1 MTLLSV
7 RGLTLALGGREI
19 LAGVD
24 LEIEAG
30 TVTGLVG
37 ASGSGK
43 SLAALAMMGLAPEG
57 AATGG
62 SVRLGGQEL
71 QGAPEADLCRIRG
84 RDIAMIFQE
93 PLAALDPLRTIGD
106 QVAETLLIH
115 RAAPRAEARARA
127 ARMLARVGLGPDQVP
142 PGRYPHELSG
152 GQRQRV
158 AIAMAVALRPRLLIA
173 DEPTTA
179 LDVVTQAGILRL
191 LGGLVAAEGM
201 ALLLISH
208 DLAVVAGMAGRV
220 AVMEGGRIVE
230 AGPARDLIAR
240 PAHPATQA
248 LVSAAGHRP
257 ARAAAPAPEPDAP
270 PLLECRA
277 VTRSYPLPRP
287 HPFAPR
293 PRQLALDRV
302 SLTLARGES
311 VGVVGASGSGKSTLA
326 RAILGLDPIDAG
338 EITLGGARIDPA
350 RMPRALRARMQAV
363 FQDPYASFDPRQ
375 SVGRL
380 IAEPFHLAPEVP
392 AAERQDRVAEALR
405 DVGLSP
411 DDAGRRIHAFSGGQ
425 RQRIALARALVL
437 RPDLIVLDEAVSAL
451 DLAVRARILDLL
463 AGLQAR
469 HGLSYLFIGHDL
481 GVVGAITDR
490 VIVLEA
496 GRIVEAGPT
505 AQLLAAPEHP
515 HTQAL
520 VAAIPHLPRP

>member
-7 RGLTLALGGREI
+7 QGLRLALGGREI

-24 LEIEAG
+24 LAIAAG

-43 SLAALAMMGLAPEG
+43 SLAALAIMGLAPEG

-62 SVRLGGQEL
+62 SVRLGGREM

-93 PLAALDPLRTIGD
+93 PLTALDPLRTIGD

-115 RAAPRAEARARA
+115 RACPRPEARARA
-127 ARMLARVGLGPDQVP
+127 GAMLARVGLPPERVP

-179 LDVVTQAGILRL
+179 LDVVTQAQIL
-191 LGGLVAAEGM
+191 GLMRGFVAAEGM

-208 DLAVVAGMAGRV
+208 DLAVVAGIADRV
-220 AVMEGGRIVE
+220 AVMSEGRIVE
-230 AGPARDLIAR
+230 EGPARALIAQ
-240 PAHPATQA
+240 PAHAATRA
-248 LVSAAGHRP
+248 LVAAATHRP
-257 ARAAAPAPEPDAP
+257 ARAAPPAPGPDAA
-270 PLLECRA
+270 PLLACRE
-277 VTRSYPLPRP
+277 VSRSYPLPRP
-287 HPFAPR
+287 HPFAAR
-293 PRQLALDRV
+293 PRLLALDRV
-302 SLTLARGES
+302 SLALARGES
-311 VGVVGASGSGKSTLA
+311 LGIVGASGSGKSTLG
-326 RAILGLDPIDAG
+326 RAVLGLDPIDGG
-338 EITLGGARIDPA
+338 EITLGGVRVDPA
-350 RMPRALRARMQAV
+350 RMPQALRARMQAV

-380 IAEPFHLAPEVP
+380 VAEPFHLAPDVP
-392 AAERQDRVAEALR
+392 AAERRDRVAEALR

-451 DLAVRARILDLL
+451 DPAVRARILDLL
-463 AGLQAR
+463 AALQAR
-469 HGLSYLFIGHDL
+469 HGLAYLFIGHDL
-481 GVVGAITDR
+481 EVVGAITDR

-496 GRIVEAGPT
+496 GRIVETGPT
-505 AQLLAAPEHP
+505 ARLLAAPAHP

-520 VAAIPHLPRP
+520 VAAVPRLPR

>member
-24 LEIEAG
+24 LQIEAG

-43 SLAALAMMGLAPEG
+43 SLAARAMMGRAPEG

-230 AGPARDLIAR
+230 AGPAR
-240 PAHPATQA
+240 
-248 LVSAAGHRP
+248 
-257 ARAAAPAPEPDAP
+257 
-270 PLLECRA
+270 
-277 VTRSYPLPRP
+277 
-287 HPFAPR
+287 
-293 PRQLALDRV
+293 
-302 SLTLARGES
+302 
-311 VGVVGASGSGKSTLA
+311 
-326 RAILGLDPIDAG
+326 
-338 EITLGGARIDPA
+338 
-350 RMPRALRARMQAV
+350 
-363 FQDPYASFDPRQ
+363 
-375 SVGRL
+375 
-380 IAEPFHLAPEVP
+380 
-392 AAERQDRVAEALR
+392 
-405 DVGLSP
+405 
-411 DDAGRRIHAFSGGQ
+411 
-425 RQRIALARALVL
+425 
-437 RPDLIVLDEAVSAL
+437 
-451 DLAVRARILDLL
+451 
-463 AGLQAR
+463 
-469 HGLSYLFIGHDL
+469 
-481 GVVGAITDR
+481 
-490 VIVLEA
+490 
-496 GRIVEAGPT
+496 
-505 AQLLAAPEHP
+505 
-515 HTQAL
+515 
-520 VAAIPHLPRP
+520 